1 MPAKRGKPRRKA
13 IAPFPLRMKPEIRNT
28 LQKLADADRRTLNVF
43 LNLILERYV
52 ADLDCKQVRR

>member
-1 MPAKRGKPRRKA
+1 MLAKRGKPRKKS
-13 IAPFPLRMKPEIRNT
+13 IAPFPLRMKPALRQK

-52 ADLDCKQVRR
+52 ATLGGKQVER